1 MLGGVSELA
10 MRSFGAFVLAELWG
24 YTGACFS
31 NILAWVFTAIMFGS
45 VFIIA
50 YKKLVKKQNA
60 LLASSQNVALATA
73 AETVDETN
81 KTDVSLN
88 ENNAE

>member
-10 MRSFGAFVLAELWG
+10 MRSLGAFVLAELWG

-60 LLASSQNVALATA
+60 LLASPQNATLAA
-73 AETVDETN
+73 AAGMTDETN
-81 KTDVSLN
+81 EPDVSLN